1 MEESTHLIA
10 TAVYTIGVLHMCYS
24 YIYILYITYFLFVI
38 ISFSGVNTD
47 KIAARA
53 VAKEASNVESAA
65 AFGATVV

>member
-24 YIYILYITYFLFVI
+24 YIYITYFLFVI